1 MSAFPTESTLQ
12 RTAVMHVELVE
23 IKMQVEGRQSK
34 LLCKYDQISSVVN
47 VQAELETTYEKG
59 AVLSDCRSVKGQQL
73 SQSRLSNI
81 LTVK

>member
-1 MSAFPTESTLQ
+1 
-12 RTAVMHVELVE
+12 MHVEVVE

-59 AVLSDCRSVKGQQL
+59 ALF
-73 SQSRLSNI
+73 
-81 LTVK
+81 

>member
-1 MSAFPTESTLQ
+1 
-12 RTAVMHVELVE
+12 MHVEVVE

-59 AVLSDCRSVKGQQL
+59 ALFWVTVGQL
-73 SQSRLSNI
+73 RVNSCHSLGY
-81 LTVK
+81 LTF